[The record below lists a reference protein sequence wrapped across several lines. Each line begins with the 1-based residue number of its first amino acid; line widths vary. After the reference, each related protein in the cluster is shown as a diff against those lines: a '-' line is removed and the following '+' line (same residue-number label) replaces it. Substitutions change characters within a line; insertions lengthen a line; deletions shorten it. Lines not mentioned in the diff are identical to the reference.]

1 MSLLVRNNEIGN
13 ECFAALSLC
22 GSLSVVL
29 TGVVFPRMW
38 DRLFMH
44 IIFFIS
50 LSDVGTSLAAF
61 IGYPADGTVGCT
73 AQAFLVSFFIKC
85 TLFWNVMLCC
95 QLYQLVIH
103 SSRGFSFVSMHAI
116 VWLSAG
122 GLAVLPLTTS
132 TYGREGPNTTVEWCF
147 LHEKNIA
154 LYIFWNALDWMFI
167 MGLMFLFMVY
177 MAVRVRMKVRSY
189 DSVGFHI
196 YRSLALFPAVLFLTY
211 CPIIIANMFV
221 YCYEISVPSPTF
233 PLKSGVQTQLLS
245 AVSDLALLY
254 GFSLAI
260 IFYWKSPEARHRWK
274 ALLCGVISNDIRFD
288 FDERHLVTPEDSG
301 SKLGAWT
308 LFPCYI
314 TALFCV
320 QVGPQNFLRPSDQ
333 GLLRWK
339 KSRKLWKTLQAVS
352 SAHLG

>member
-1 MSLLVRNNEIGN
+1 
-13 ECFAALSLC
+13 
-22 GSLSVVL
+22 
-29 TGVVFPRMW
+29 
-38 DRLFMH
+38 
-44 IIFFIS
+44 
-50 LSDVGTSLAAF
+50 
-61 IGYPADGTVGCT
+61 
-73 AQAFLVSFFIKC
+73 
-85 TLFWNVMLCC
+85 
-95 QLYQLVIH
+95 
-103 SSRGFSFVSMHAI
+103 
-116 VWLSAG
+116 
-122 GLAVLPLTTS
+122 
-132 TYGREGPNTTVEWCF
+132 
-147 LHEKNIA
+147 
-154 LYIFWNALDWMFI
+154 
-167 MGLMFLFMVY
+167 
-177 MAVRVRMKVRSY
+177 MKVRSY

-233 PLKSGVQTQLLS
+233 PLKSGVQIQLLS